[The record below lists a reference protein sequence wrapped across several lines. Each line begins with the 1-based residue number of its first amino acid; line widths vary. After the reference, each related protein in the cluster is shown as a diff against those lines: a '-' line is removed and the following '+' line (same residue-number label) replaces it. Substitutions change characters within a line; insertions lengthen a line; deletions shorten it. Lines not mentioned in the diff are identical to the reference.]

1 MPLFRTCHIF
11 FIRLVL
17 SFLLI
22 LTMGGI
28 KCFAQRTNAAIFSQ
42 KDILF
47 SNMRVVATDSGFT
60 IAEIVRKNCKG
71 SYTEIIGLPEAE
83 VQSVAIIVPAALP
96 AKPKF
101 LIIHGNISYDYFYRS
116 KIDTPF
122 NQQDLQQHT
131 ERVNLNVL
139 VKEKYPLNVSFSSR
153 QSNSPFFRNFLDANF
168 QFDKYG
174 YLKNIKKVLLDKVNK
189 QIPEQPDLKNAEAH
203 LKEEIE
209 KLEKLKAQLEDPG
222 TLQKIIEERERIYF
236 EKIKAQKEKEIAAA
250 KQKNIPLSIQDSVY
264 TAKVSDSVAGRLAKA
279 YETKKGEV
287 SEAEKKIDL
296 LKQRFDSLK
305 SVSQKDLASVRQ
317 KIYKARDE
325 EELKK
330 IALENGLEMEKSS
343 GFVKQLSY
351 IKTLSLGRSVLNY
364 TELTAQNI
372 IITGVNVEYNS
383 SRYAAFAAGK
393 IDYRFRDFFNRRSKN
408 NDQYLAL
415 GRFGF
420 GDKDKK
426 AVIFTLFKGR
436 KSQSDAVISDSIKNH
451 VDIVGYSV
459 ETIYKK
465 DENTFLSAEFA
476 KSTKPVS
483 GNIRENKQMSPLIK
497 FDDRTNMGINL
508 KAQTVIPETDTKL
521 SGFFRKTGE
530 NFQSFSLFSYNTDQT
545 AWLARA
551 DQSFLKKKV
560 GLTAMLRRNDFVN
573 PFTEK
578 TYKTSTVFKSVLL
591 NVRVPKYPALSFGYY
606 PGTQLY
612 IVDKETIRE
621 NAYYI
626 LNGSLV
632 YSYFVKG
639 TGMNTS
645 LIYNR
650 YMNKASDSGFVL
662 YKGVNYY
669 ASQTFFLKRLQLQGG
684 YAYTKQPE
692 LKYATLESSADY
704 SFRKILKLGAG
715 IKYNKVYGGQSY
727 WGERA
732 IAGVDLKKLGAI
744 QFQYEKAYLPTISQ
758 TLYPVETGR
767 ISWYKSF

>member
-1 MPLFRTCHIF
+1 MGE
-11 FIRLVL
+11 IR
-17 SFLLI
+17 
-22 LTMGGI
+22 
-28 KCFAQRTNAAIFSQ
+28 CFAQRTNPDVFSQ
-42 KDILF
+42 NDILF

-60 IAEIVRKNCKG
+60 IAEIIRQNCKG
-71 SYTEIIGLPEAE
+71 SYTEIISFPETE
-83 VQSVAIIVPAALP
+83 VQSVLIPVSVAALP

-131 ERVNLNVL
+131 ERVNLNML

-174 YLKNIKKVLLDKVNK
+174 YLKNIKKILLDKVNT
-189 QIPEQPDLKNAEAH
+189 QIPQPPDLKNAEAQ
-203 LKEEIE
+203 LKEEIQ
-209 KLEKLKAQLEDPG
+209 KLEKLKAQLEDPW
-222 TLQKIIEERERIYF
+222 TLQKIIEERERIYY

-250 KQKNIPLSIQDSVY
+250 KQKNIPLSIQDSIHAVK
-264 TAKVSDSVAGRLAKA
+264 ANDSLAGQLSKS
-279 YETKKGEV
+279 YETKKAEV
-287 SEAEKKIDL
+287 LEAEKKIDQ

-305 SVSQKDLASVRQ
+305 SASQKDIASVRQ
-317 KIYKARDE
+317 KIYKAGSE

-372 IITGVNVEYNS
+372 IITGINVEYNS

-408 NDQYLAL
+408 NDQYITL

-436 KSQSDAVISDSIKNH
+436 KSQSEAVISDSVKNH

-591 NVRVPKYPALSFGYY
+591 NVRVPKYPSLSFGYY

-662 YKGVNYY
+662 YKGINYY

-732 IAGVDLKKLGAI
+732 IAGADLKKLGTI